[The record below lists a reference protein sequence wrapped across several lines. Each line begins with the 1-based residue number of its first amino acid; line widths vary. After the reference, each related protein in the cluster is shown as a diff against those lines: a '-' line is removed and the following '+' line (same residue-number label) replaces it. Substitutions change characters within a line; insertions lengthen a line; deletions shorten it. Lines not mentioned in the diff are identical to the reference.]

1 MYNEVFSILVP
12 KLQDIFSNRID
23 RIILYGSVAKG
34 TQTPESDVDI
44 ALIVRGY
51 TEEMHE
57 EMIDL
62 TVDLQLKYDLVLS
75 PVLIDYD
82 NFREWSE
89 VLPFYRNVQE
99 EGITLWQAA

>member
-34 TQTPESDVDI
+34 TQTSESDVDI

-51 TEEMHE
+51 TEKMHE
-57 EMIDL
+57 EMTDL
-62 TVDLQLKYDLVLS
+62 TVDLQLEYNLVLS
-75 PVLIDYD
+75 LVLIDYD

-99 EGITLWQAA
+99 EGIILWQAA

>member
-57 EMIDL
+57 EMTDL
-62 TVDLQLKYDLVLS
+62 TVDLQLEYNLVLS
-75 PVLIDYD
+75 LVLIDYD

>member
-34 TQTPESDVDI
+34 TQTSESDVDI

-57 EMIDL
+57 EMTDL
-62 TVDLQLKYDLVLS
+62 TVDLQLEYNLVLS
-75 PVLIDYD
+75 LVLIDYD

-99 EGITLWQAA
+99 EGIILWQAA